1 MPAEDAADSR
11 EKSPVVKTAVVDED
25 TQVRRSRRPAS
36 ILVEVIGG
44 PMDGVSR
51 HSSGGALSIGRTE
64 ENDLALAF
72 DLSVSGKHAR
82 VVIDSGQYWLE
93 DLGSTNGTFLGEGR
107 IQGRVLIALGTVFVV
122 GRTTLE
128 LMAS

>member
-1 MPAEDAADSR
+1 M
-11 EKSPVVKTAVVDED
+11 VDED
-25 TQVRRSRRPAS
+25 TKVRRARRPDA

-44 PMDGVSR
+44 PMDGMSR
-51 HSSGGALSIGRTE
+51 RSAGESLSIGRTE
-64 ENDLALAF
+64 ENDLAIPF

-82 VVIDSGQYWLE
+82 VVIDAGQYWLE